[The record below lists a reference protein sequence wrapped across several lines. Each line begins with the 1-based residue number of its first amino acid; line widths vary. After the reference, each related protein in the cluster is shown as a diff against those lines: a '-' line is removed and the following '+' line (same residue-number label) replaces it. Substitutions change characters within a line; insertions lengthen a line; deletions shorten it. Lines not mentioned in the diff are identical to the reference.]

1 MIYYLLNVFFDFLE
15 SLCPGYK
22 AVFVCLAD
30 DVQNKDLFC
39 FKYFFS
45 QVASSVERPAADGEE
60 AEKSNGH
67 VAEVFFYP
75 LVVFV

>member
-15 SLCPGYK
+15 SLCSGCK
-22 AVFVCLAD
+22 AVFVCFSD
-30 DVQNKDLFC
+30 DPILVF
-39 FKYFFS
+39 FKHFSS

-60 AEKSNGH
+60 SEKSNGH
-67 VAEVFFYP
+67 VAEVFFHP